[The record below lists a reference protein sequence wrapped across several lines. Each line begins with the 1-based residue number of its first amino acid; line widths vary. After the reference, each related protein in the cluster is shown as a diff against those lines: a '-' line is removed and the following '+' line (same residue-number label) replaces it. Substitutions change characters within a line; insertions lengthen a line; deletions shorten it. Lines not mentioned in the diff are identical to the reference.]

1 MNIEN
6 GGKGRALKKEGQEMV
21 VLCYYEVIVSFLTYF
36 IIKLFNEIH
45 ILNKNKY

>member
-6 GGKGRALKKEGQEMV
+6 GGKGRALKKGQEMV

-45 ILNKNKY
+45 ILNKTKY